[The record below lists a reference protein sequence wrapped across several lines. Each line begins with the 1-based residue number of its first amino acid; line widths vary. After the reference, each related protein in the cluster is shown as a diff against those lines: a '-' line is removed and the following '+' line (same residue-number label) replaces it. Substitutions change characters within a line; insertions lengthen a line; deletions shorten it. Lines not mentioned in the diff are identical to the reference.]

1 MNDRSLW
8 WWLVVLAL
16 ALLIVAFARQN
27 PVVSPPDLFVGVRI
41 LHTQE
46 HHGQALPIRGGN
58 PPLDCGGLAARATL
72 IAQQRADAQKN
83 RLGVLLVDSGDILVG
98 TPLSTVFRGEPDIIA
113 MNAMGYDLMV
123 PGNHE
128 FDFEPREQRYKKLA
142 ELAQFPFVVANI
154 EGFEHLGLAQPQPA
168 FLIKR
173 FGSLRVGI
181 IGITHPNTPNSS
193 SPPKGVIFSD
203 AVSAVRRVL
212 EQHRAEADI
221 WVAVTHQENF
231 RDLELLRAVPEVDVI
246 IGGHTYGFRGI
257 VTRDALDVLG
267 NVAELIPDQPTEI
280 ERPNG
285 IFVRAGE
292 GPFLGRLG
300 TALGQL
306 DLIVDPKTKEI
317 TKARAANLLI
327 LPATEHNLK
336 ANVPVIAPDPQIE
349 ALLRPYLDELAVR
362 VKEVIAQ
369 TTVDLEGRREIV
381 RRQETNLGNLI
392 TDIYRERFGTD
403 IAFQNGGGIRASI
416 PAGAITIEQILT
428 VLPFANTLTTF
439 RLKGSELLLA
449 LENSVSQVEQGAG
462 RFLQVSG
469 MCLSFD
475 REKPVGERVLK
486 VFVGRQPLDPQAT
499 YSIAAPSFL
508 ANGGDGYTVFREQRS
523 EFLDTQLID
532 ADLVIEG
539 LRQRESVS
547 PQVEGRITEGGAKTA
562 CE

>member
-1 MNDRSLW
+1 MENKSVW
-8 WWLVVLAL
+8 WWLAAL
-16 ALLIVAFARQN
+16 ALSLLL
-27 PVVSPPDLFVGVRI
+27 VVFIKQSSVNVSNDVVGIRI

-46 HHGQALPIRGGN
+46 HHGQALPVRGGN
-58 PPLDCGGLAARATL
+58 PSLDYGGLAARATL

-98 TPLSTVFRGEPDIIA
+98 TPLSTVFRGEPDILA

-128 FDFEPREQRYKKLA
+128 FDFEPREQRYKKLV
-142 ELAQFPFVVANI
+142 ELAQFPFVAANI
-154 EGFEHLGLAQPQPA
+154 EGFEHLGLSQPQPA
-168 FLIKR
+168 FLIKK
-173 FGSLRVGI
+173 FGNIRVGV
-181 IGITHPNTPNSS
+181 IGIANPNTPNSS
-193 SPPKGVIFSD
+193 SPPEGVLFSN

-212 EQHRAEADI
+212 AQHREEADLWI
-221 WVAVTHQENF
+221 AITHQENQ
-231 RDLELLRAVPEVDVI
+231 RDFELLRAIPELDAI

-257 VTRDALDVLG
+257 VTRDSLDALSD
-267 NVAELIPDQPTEI
+267 VAELIPDQPTEL
-280 ERPNG
+280 EHPNG

-300 TALGQL
+300 TVLGQL
-306 DLIVDPKTKEI
+306 DLMVDLTTKKI
-317 TKARAANLLI
+317 TKATAANLLI
-327 LPATEHNLK
+327 LPATEHNVQ
-336 ANVPVIAPDPQIE
+336 ANAPVIASDPRIE
-349 ALLRPYLDELAVR
+349 ALLQPYLDELAVR
-362 VKEVIAQ
+362 VKEVIAR
-369 TTVDLEGRREIV
+369 TTVDLEGRRELV
-381 RRQETNLGNLI
+381 RRHETNLGNLI

-416 PAGAITIEQILT
+416 PAGEITIEQILT

-449 LENSVSQVEQGAG
+449 LENSVSQVEQGSG

-469 MCLSFD
+469 LCLSFD
-475 REKPVGERVLK
+475 RTRPTGERVLK
-486 VFVGRQPLDPQAT
+486 VFVGREPLDLEAT

-508 ANGGDGYTVFREQRS
+508 ANGGDGYVVFRESRTD
-523 EFLDTQLID
+523 FLDTQMID

-539 LRQRESVS
+539 LRARESVS

>member
-8 WWLVVLAL
+8 WWLTALVLAL
-16 ALLIVAFARQN
+16 LFVVFIN
-27 PVVSPPDLFVGVRI
+27 PHVVVSPIDVVGIRI

-46 HHGQALPIRGGN
+46 HHGQALPVRGGN
-58 PPLDCGGLAARATL
+58 PPLDYGGLAARATL

-98 TPLSTVFRGEPDIIA
+98 TPLSTVFRGEPNILA
-113 MNAMGYDLMV
+113 MNAMGYDLIV

-128 FDFEPREQRYKKLA
+128 FDFEPREQRYKKLVK
-142 ELAQFPFVVANI
+142 LARFPFVAANI
-154 EGFEHLGLAQPQPA
+154 EGFEHLGILWPQPA

-173 FGSLRVGI
+173 FGKIRVGV

-221 WVAVTHQENF
+221 WVAVTHQENP
-231 RDLELLRAVPEVDVI
+231 RDFELLRSVLELDVI

-257 VTRDALDVLG
+257 VTRDALDALG

-280 ERPNG
+280 EHPNG

-300 TALGQL
+300 TTLGQL
-306 DLIVDPKTKEI
+306 DLFIDPKTKKI
-317 TKARAANLLI
+317 TKALAKNLLI
-327 LPATEHNLK
+327 LPATEHNLE
-336 ANVPVIAPDPQIE
+336 ANIPVVAPDPQIE

-362 VKEVIAQ
+362 VKEVIARS
-369 TTVDLEGRREIV
+369 TVDLEGRRELV

-416 PAGAITIEQILT
+416 PAGAITIEHILT

-439 RLKGSELLLA
+439 HIKGSDLLLA
-449 LENSVSQVEQGAG
+449 LENSVSQVEQGSG

-469 MCLSFD
+469 LCFGFD
-475 REKPVGERVLK
+475 RTKPVGERVLK
-486 VFVGRQPLDPQAT
+486 VFVGRQPLDLEAT

-508 ANGGDGYTVFREQRS
+508 ASGGDGYTVFRERRTN
-523 EFLDTQLID
+523 FLDTQMID
-532 ADLVIEG
+532 ADLVIEE
-539 LRQRESVS
+539 LRAREIVS

>member
-1 MNDRSLW
+1 MENKSVW
-8 WWLVVLAL
+8 WWLAALVLS
-16 ALLIVAFARQN
+16 LLLVAFIKQST
-27 PVVSPPDLFVGVRI
+27 VISPNDIVGIRI

-46 HHGQALPIRGGN
+46 HHGQALPVRGGN
-58 PPLDCGGLAARATL
+58 PPLDYGGLAARATL

-98 TPLSTVFRGEPDIIA
+98 TPLSTVFRGEPDILA

-128 FDFEPREQRYKKLA
+128 FDFEPREQRYRKLI
-142 ELAQFPFVVANI
+142 ELAQFPFVAANI
-154 EGFEHLGLAQPQPA
+154 EGFEYLGLSQPQPA
-168 FLIKR
+168 FLVKK
-173 FGSLRVGI
+173 FGNIRVGV
-181 IGITHPNTPNSS
+181 IGVANPNTPSSS
-193 SPPKGVIFSD
+193 SPPRGTLFSD
-203 AVSAVRRVL
+203 AVSAVQRVL
-212 EQHRAEADI
+212 AHHREKADLWI
-221 WVAVTHQENF
+221 AVTHQENQKDF
-231 RDLELLRAVPEVDVI
+231 ELLRAIPELDII

-257 VTRDALDVLG
+257 VTRDSLDTLSD
-267 NVAELIPDQPTEI
+267 VAELIPDQPTELDN
-280 ERPNG
+280 PDG

-306 DLIVDPKTKEI
+306 DLLIDPKTKKI
-317 TKARAANLLI
+317 TKAIATNLLVF
-327 LPATEHNLK
+327 PATQHNLE
-336 ANVPVIAPDPQIE
+336 ANISVIELDPRIE
-349 ALLRPYLDELAVR
+349 ALLAPYLEELAVR
-362 VKEVIAQ
+362 VKEVIAK
-369 TTVDLEGRREIV
+369 TAVDLEGQRELV

-416 PAGAITIEQILT
+416 PAGEITLEQILT

-439 RLKGSELLLA
+439 QLKGSELLLA
-449 LENSVSQVEQGAG
+449 LENSVSQVEQGSG

-469 MCLSFD
+469 LCLSFD
-475 REKPVGERVLK
+475 RAKPVGERVLK
-486 VFVGRQPLDPQAT
+486 VFVGKQPIDPEAI
-499 YSIAAPSFL
+499 YSIAAPSFI
-508 ANGGDGYTVFREQRS
+508 ANGGDGYTVFRERRTN
-523 EFLDTQLID
+523 FLDTQMID

-539 LRQRESVS
+539 LRARESVS

>member
-16 ALLIVAFARQN
+16 LIVAFARQN
-27 PVVSPPDLFVGVRI
+27 LVVSPPDVFVGVRI

-58 PPLDCGGLAARATL
+58 PPLDYGGLAARATL

-83 RLGVLLVDSGDILVG
+83 RLGVLLVDPGDILVG
-98 TPLSTVFRGEPDIIA
+98 TPLSTVFRGEPDILA
-113 MNAMGYDLMV
+113 MNAMGYDLIV

-128 FDFEPREQRYKKLA
+128 FDFEPREQRYKKLV
-142 ELAQFPFVVANI
+142 ELARFPFVAANI
-154 EGFEHLGLAQPQPA
+154 EGFEHLGISQPQPA

-173 FGSLRVGI
+173 FGKIRVGI

-221 WVAVTHQENF
+221 WVAITHQENP
-231 RDLELLRAVPEVDVI
+231 RDFELLRSVPELDVI

-257 VTRDALDVLG
+257 VTRDALDALG

-280 ERPNG
+280 EHPNG

-306 DLIVDPKTKEI
+306 DLIVDPKTKKI

-362 VKEVIAQ
+362 VKEAIAQ

-416 PAGAITIEQILT
+416 PAGEITIEHILT
-428 VLPFANTLTTF
+428 VLPFANTMTTF
-439 RLKGSELLLA
+439 SLKGSDLLLA
-449 LENSVSQVEQGAG
+449 LENSVSQVEQGSG

-469 MCLSFD
+469 LCLSFD
-475 REKPVGERVLK
+475 RAKPAGERVLK
-486 VFVGRQPLDPQAT
+486 VFVGRQPLNPEAI

-508 ANGGDGYTVFREQRS
+508 ANGGDGYTVFRERRS
-523 EFLDTQLID
+523 TFLDTQMID

-539 LRQRESVS
+539 LRARGIVS
-547 PQVEGRITEGGAKTA
+547 PQIEGRITEGGAKTA